1 MLGLFIAPVVR
12 HAQLNCYGE
21 GDDSE
26 TLRGGLPKTL
36 GHRDKS
42 GVPWYREGQTNTKN
56 IQSGGFN
63 SSGSFSVTPG
73 QWMQAT
79 IHHVSPAVRGSRKPM
94 SPRQRTNARL
104 WGSTLF
110 PDLVAIGFGGVDSP
124 SSILNPIYSMSQEKV
139 AEILA
144 LEEERGQSQKP

>member
-1 MLGLFIAPVVR
+1 MLGLFIAPLVR

-63 SSGSFSVTPG
+63 SSGSFSVGPG
-73 QWMQAT
+73 QWMKP
-79 IHHVSPAVRGSRKPM
+79 IHHASPADRASKKPM
-94 SPRQRTNARL
+94 RPRQRTNASSSGNIPRRREQTRAKPQ
-104 WGSTLF
+104 SIPQSPF
-110 PDLVAIGFGGVDSP
+110 PDPVAIGLGGVDSP
-124 SSILNPIYSMSQEKV
+124 S
-139 AEILA
+139 
-144 LEEERGQSQKP
+144 